1 MDIIHSA
8 TCMLQKNTYKYL
20 KSEPVLNKT
29 TITSLTQLTPLNKIC
44 KNRSE
49 CLKEKK
55 IKMWDVILYALMT
68 FFTNISRGLP
78 AAEIIYGTNEYI
90 EYRPG
95 NTNLIISVP
104 HDGFYM
110 PGKLFIYSSIREDFL
125 H

>member
-1 MDIIHSA
+1 
-8 TCMLQKNTYKYL
+8 MLQKNTYKYL

-110 PGKLFIYSSIREDFL
+110 PGKLVI
-125 H
+125 